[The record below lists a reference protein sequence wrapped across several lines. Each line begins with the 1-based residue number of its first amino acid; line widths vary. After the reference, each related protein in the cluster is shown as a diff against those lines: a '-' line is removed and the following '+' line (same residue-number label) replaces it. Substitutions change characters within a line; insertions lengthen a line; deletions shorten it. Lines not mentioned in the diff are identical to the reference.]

1 VSRFYRLGLGL
12 LSVWRVTHMLY
23 GEDGPGDAFVH
34 LRRKAGNGFWGGLL
48 DCFYCLSVWVA
59 APFAL
64 LLGQDWKE
72 RLVLVPALSA
82 GAILIERL
90 AARPPSLPAAHTVPT
105 AQYVEDEEV
114 SDGVLRREEA
124 ATLPGRAEPAGE

>member
-1 VSRFYRLGLGL
+1 
-12 LSVWRVTHMLY
+12 MLY
-23 GEDGPGDAFVH
+23 GEDGPGDVFVH
-34 LRRKAGNGFWGGLL
+34 LRRQAGNGFWGGLL

-64 LLGQDWKE
+64 LLGQDWME
-72 RLVLVPALSA
+72 RLLLVPALSA

-90 AARPPSLPAAHTVPT
+90 TAQTAPT
-105 AQYVEDEEV
+105 APYVEDEEV

-124 ATLPGRAEPAGE
+124 AALPGHTEPAGE